1 MSDSVAAPIKFKRS
15 KRTLR
20 FFLPVSSSTS
30 SPSLPS
36 SPSSP
41 SSPLP
46 VSVRPLNNFPVSVA
60 TLSTLDVQ
68 ILTQPSSVQ
77 DAFWKLMPVVAQ
89 EVESV
94 SQNLDEQI

>member
-1 MSDSVAAPIKFKRS
+1 MLDCQRQVAAPVKSKRS
-15 KRTLR
+15 KSTLR

-46 VSVRPLNNFPVSVA
+46 VSVRPLSNFPVSVA

-77 DAFWKLMPVVAQ
+77 DAFWKLMPVFRARG
-89 EVESV
+89 
-94 SQNLDEQI
+94 